1 MRLYIGKKLAFA
13 RKNAKR
19 VQFALNNGVKWEELA
34 ANFWNDFE
42 NKTWA
47 EISYKR
53 DTQGESN

>member
-1 MRLYIGKKLAFA
+1 MRLYIGQKLAFA

-19 VQFALNNGVKWEELA
+19 VQFTLNNGVKWEELA
-34 ANFWNDFE
+34 GNVWGDFE

-47 EISYKR
+47 EISYKY